1 VPNIRNHATRKS
13 VLQKGFKS
21 QWQSV
26 RCSNRVRTDPGKLW
40 KVLEFDVEIFQALK
54 SLENDHRY
62 GKVWKN
68 P

>member
-1 VPNIRNHATRKS
+1 MPHESRFFKKVSRASGRVSGAQT
-13 VLQKGFKS
+13 GFV
-21 QWQSV
+21 QILE
-26 RCSNRVRTDPGKLW
+26 NW